1 MFMTKQQARALG
13 VAIVAAVG
21 FSGCATYADEF
32 AAIDSRLDTIE
43 ARVQTA
49 AQNAEA
55 ARHAGRTRFERLDA
69 AFQRIQPLV
78 DPLRSLVGGFGVL
91 GRGLH
96 PRLDRVEAR
105 VDRRELVGIG
115 GAAGKAHC
123 GDDRD
128 AERAGLLP
136 GHEHACSPL
145 SVGERK

>member
-55 ARHAGRTRFERLDA
+55 ANQTA
-69 AFQRIQPLV
+69 Q
-78 DPLRSLVGGFGVL
+78 
-91 GRGLH
+91 
-96 PRLDRVEAR
+96 R
-105 VDRRELVGIG
+105 VDQRWDSLENRVDQLE
-115 GAAGKAHC
+115 
-123 GDDRD
+123 
-128 AERAGLLP
+128 
-136 GHEHACSPL
+136 ACAPR
-145 SVGERK
+145 VPRG